1 VRQISRVL
9 KLALIAALFFEQPL
23 IAEPAVPLFA
33 KYSVQRLVLDSI
45 TDSTRGD
52 YSKTISE
59 LSYIENVAQQ
69 KGDVQLQNLAQMV
82 HYRYMLQNDKFSAEQ
97 EIHTLEIAKSQTDYL
112 KADALQLLA
121 DFYWTQKKFT
131 GALENYIN
139 AYGLYSKYDTRDF
152 PRKSDYLTDY
162 GGKFYYF
169 GDYSSAKRYFLEA
182 LLATQANKMQI
193 SRINTVALC
202 YDFLGQHDSA
212 ALYFNK
218 AMDVAVRQHDETWI
232 GILSGNIADIYY
244 KRGEYDKARDL
255 LEKSIALCL
264 KNTVLQ
270 NAVYSLSLLG
280 DVYLIKGD
288 RKKGLELELQAYDII
303 KKKNK
308 WNNNYIVVRR
318 VYPFIA
324 KAYAAN
330 GNTALAYT
338 FLDSASAAKDSVAK
352 ERSLLFVA
360 GAQHKAEV
368 QKHMVEILEKESAL
382 QRQTVIRNSFIGGFA
397 IVALFSIVVFRQKK
411 RISIE
416 KKRSDELLHN
426 ILPEETAQE
435 LKING
440 SAEAKSYD
448 LVTVMFTDFKDFT
461 QASERMEAREL
472 VKEINYCYSEFDKI
486 IDKHNI
492 EKIKTIGDS
501 YMCAGGLPVINKTNA
516 VDVVKA
522 AIEIQQLMHRH
533 KEEREKQSRAFFQ
546 IRIGIHTGSVVAG
559 IVGIRK
565 FAYDIWGDTVNIAS
579 RMESSGEAGKINIS
593 GSTHEL
599 IKDKF
604 NCVHRGKIEAKN
616 KGQIEMYFV
625 EGVF

>member
-1 VRQISRVL
+1 VRQISRILSV
-9 KLALIAALFFEQPL
+9 ALFAVLLFGQRL
-23 IAEPAVPLFA
+23 TAEPAVPLFA
-33 KYSVQRLVLDSI
+33 KYSVQRFALDSI
-45 TDSTRGD
+45 IDSIRHD
-52 YSKTISE
+52 YSRTISE
-59 LSYIENVAQQ
+59 LNNIENIAEQ
-69 KGDVQLQNLAQMV
+69 KGDVQLQNLAQV
-82 HYRYMLQNDKFSAEQ
+82 IHYRYLLNNEKFSAEQ
-97 EIHTLEIAKSQTDYL
+97 EIRSLEIAKNQTDYL

-121 DFYWTQKKFT
+121 DFYWTQKNYT

-139 AYGLYSKYDTRDF
+139 AYNLYSKYDTAEF
-152 PRKSDYLTDY
+152 SPKSDYLTDY

-169 GDYSSAKRYFLEA
+169 GDYSSAKNIFLEA
-182 LLATQANKMQI
+182 LQAMRLNKVQI

-202 YDFLGQHDSA
+202 YDFLGQRDSA
-212 ALYFNK
+212 ELYFNK
-218 AMDVAVRQHDETWI
+218 AMDVAERQHDETWV

-244 KRGEYDKARDL
+244 KRGEYDKAGEL
-255 LEKSIALCL
+255 LERSIELCL

-280 DVYLIKGD
+280 DVYLAKGNQ
-288 RKKGLELELQAYDII
+288 KKALELELQAYEII

-308 WNNNYIVVRR
+308 WSSYIVVRR

-330 GNTALAYT
+330 GNTALAYA

-352 ERSLLFVA
+352 ERSVLLVT

-368 QKHMVEILEKESAL
+368 QKHMAEISEKELAL
-382 QRQTVIRNSFIGGFA
+382 KKQTVIRNSFIGGFA
-397 IVALFSIVVFRQKK
+397 IVALFSVVVFRQKK
-411 RISIE
+411 RISYE

-426 ILPEETAQE
+426 ILPEETAEE

-461 QASERMEAREL
+461 QASETMGAKEL
-472 VKEINYCYSEFDKI
+472 VKEINLCYSEFDKI
-486 IDKHNI
+486 IDEHNI

-516 VDVVKA
+516 VDVVRA
-522 AIEIQQLMHRH
+522 AMEIQQFMHRH
-533 KEEREKQSRAFFQ
+533 MEEREQQGRSFFQ

-593 GSTHEL
+593 GSTYEL
-599 IKDKF
+599 IRDKF
-604 NCVHRGKIEAKN
+604 SCVHRGKIEAKN

-625 EGVF
+625 EGVL

>member
-1 VRQISRVL
+1 M
-9 KLALIAALFFEQPL
+9 
-23 IAEPAVPLFA
+23 
-33 KYSVQRLVLDSI
+33 QRHALDSAFEAVK
-45 TDSTRGD
+45 GD
-52 YSKTISE
+52 EAKIVSVLTG
-59 LSYIENVAQQ
+59 IEDLAGK
-69 KGDVQLQNLAQMV
+69 KGDVQLQYLTRLIL
-82 HYRYMLQNDKFSAEQ
+82 YRYHLDREEFTSEMEVKVIEVATSQ
-97 EIHTLEIAKSQTDYL
+97 ENYL

-121 DFYWTQKKFT
+121 DVYWRKKNYT
-131 GALENYIN
+131 ASLENYIN
-139 AYGLYSKYDTRDF
+139 AYNLYSKFDTADF
-152 PRKSDYLTDY
+152 PFKSDYVTDY

-169 GDYSSAKRYFLEA
+169 GDYSTAKRYFLEA
-182 LLATQANKMQI
+182 LQAMRVDKIQI

-212 ALYFNK
+212 AIYFNK
-218 AMDVAVRQHDETWI
+218 AMDAAQKKGEEPWI

-244 KRGEYDKARDL
+244 KQKEFDKAAEL
-255 LEKSIALCL
+255 LEKSIRLCL
-264 KNTVLQ
+264 QYNVLQ

-280 DVYLIKGD
+280 DIYLIKGD
-288 RKKGLELELQAYDII
+288 RKKALELELQAYEII

-308 WNNNYIVVRR
+308 WNSFIVVKR

-338 FLDSASAAKDSVAK
+338 FLDSAAAAKDSVAA

-368 QKHMVEILEKESAL
+368 QKHMSEMLEKESAL
-382 QRQTVIRNSFIGGFA
+382 KRQTVIRNSFIGGFA

-416 KKRSDELLHN
+416 KKRSDELLLN
-426 ILPEETAQE
+426 ILPEETAEE
-435 LKING
+435 LKNKG

-461 QASERMEAREL
+461 QASEKMEAKEL

-486 IDKHNI
+486 IESHNI

-501 YMCAGGLPVINKTNA
+501 YMCAGGLPVVNRTNA
-516 VDVVKA
+516 VDVVRA
-522 AIEIQQLMHRH
+522 AIEIQQFMHRH
-533 KEEREKQSRAFFQ
+533 MEEREKQGRSFFQ

-593 GSTHEL
+593 GSTYEL
-599 IKDKF
+599 VKDKF
-604 NCVHRGKIEAKN
+604 RCVHRGKIEAKN
-616 KGQIEMYFV
+616 KGEIEMYFV
-625 EGVF
+625 EGAL